1 MRELT
6 GDELSKLPDNNLR
19 ELFLRVRSS
28 ISKNKKQ
35 SKDTIKE
42 EVYYC
47 YICREIERRN
57 AYRK

>member
-6 GDELSKLPDNNLR
+6 GDELSKLPDVNLR
-19 ELFLRVRSS
+19 ELFLKVRSS

-35 SKDTIKE
+35 SKDTLKE

-47 YICREIERRN
+47 YI
-57 AYRK
+57 

>member
-6 GDELSKLPDNNLR
+6 GDELSKLPDVNLR
-19 ELFLRVRSS
+19 ELFLKVRSS

-35 SKDTIKE
+35 SKDTLKE

-47 YICREIERRN
+47 YICREIEKRN
-57 AYRK
+57 SYRK